1 MHHSPSSKGPKGDSR
16 SSASPKPISFVVFS
30 ATLFLSLSCSLILET
45 EAFSCISKSQISTM
59 RQPSLI
65 SNSVLFSSSSR
76 SKSLDVDVDVDTE
89 EQADTGTPLD
99 PEIAKCFTIKTCSS
113 TTCAKRS
120 KETYGL
126 DDYALFSGLYVRK
139 EEASNGDGSCQSV
152 KVEEASCMGRCQFA
166 PCVAIE
172 HEDYEGYIGLEEGMV
187 GTELQYRVFENIV
200 TEDDLD
206 RVWDSVENAIRV
218 MGEEEDFDD
227 DDDYE

>member
-1 MHHSPSSKGPKGDSR
+1 M
-16 SSASPKPISFVVFS
+16 
-30 ATLFLSLSCSLILET
+30 
-45 EAFSCISKSQISTM
+45 M
-59 RQPSLI
+59 RQSSLI
-65 SNSVLFSSSSR
+65 SNSELFSSSSHN
-76 SKSLDVDVDVDTE
+76 KALDADQTETDTT
-89 EQADTGTPLD
+89 DTDTDTDIDTALD

-172 HEDYEGYIGLEEGMV
+172 HDDYEGYIGLEEGMV

-206 RVWDSVENAIRV
+206 RVWGSVENAIRV

-227 DDDYE
+227 DDDDYV